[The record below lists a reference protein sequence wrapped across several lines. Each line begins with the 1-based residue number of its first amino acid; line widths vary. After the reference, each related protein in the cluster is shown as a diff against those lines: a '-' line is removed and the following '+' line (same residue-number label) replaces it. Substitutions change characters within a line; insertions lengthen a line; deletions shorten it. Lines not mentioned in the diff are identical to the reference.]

1 MGTGYALINIERK
14 VCMKMTVKQK
24 ERVIRILEVLKSK
37 GCISSYR
44 IEGDEVDSVATEWA
58 EGGPDRVFEE
68 VLRELRPFG
77 LRQADR
83 GWLALLLPKDR
94 RDKVLEAMFTTLQ
107 QMLQRMGKELAGK
120 TGRSFPCW
128 MSKN

>member
-1 MGTGYALINIERK
+1 
-14 VCMKMTVKQK
+14 MKMTVKQK

-37 GCISSYR
+37 GISSYR

-77 LRQADR
+77 LRQTDR

-94 RDKVLEAMFTTLQ
+94 RDKVL
-107 QMLQRMGKELAGK
+107 
-120 TGRSFPCW
+120 
-128 MSKN
+128 